1 VAAAAALLFFLA
13 VGSALADDGQPE
25 APESQPRPQLSPA
38 AATRVPTAAA
48 KSPVP
53 SPTPAE
59 PTATGSPASEPAAA
73 APPARPAGDCDAY
86 VDSDEW
92 CVDGAG
98 DYDCAGGTGNGP
110 NYVDGPVRVVD
121 PGRDPF
127 GLDRDGD
134 GRACERQAADP
145 APPPPPPDDGTDPR
159 FDTCGAA
166 IAAGYGPYHRGQ
178 DPEYDWYR
186 DADGDGIVCE

>member
-13 VGSALADDGQPE
+13 VGSALAGDGQPE